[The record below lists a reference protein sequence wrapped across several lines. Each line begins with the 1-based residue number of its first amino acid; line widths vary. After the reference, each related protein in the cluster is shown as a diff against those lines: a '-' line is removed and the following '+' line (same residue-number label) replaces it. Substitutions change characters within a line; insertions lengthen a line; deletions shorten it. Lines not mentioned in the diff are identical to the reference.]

1 MVELAS
7 VLKSMDRPDEAEDNL
22 QHALSICEEA
32 LGETHTS
39 VAAIRQ
45 ALASLPNGAQ

>member
-7 VLKSMDRPDEAEDNL
+7 VLQLMKRPEEAEDNL
-22 QHALSICEEA
+22 THALSICEEA
-32 LGETHTS
+32 LGDTHVS

-45 ALASLPNGAQ
+45 ALAALPHAA